1 MPNYILTN
9 SNPCATSLRLLA
21 VAAALHRCCF
31 GGCSQLGQPL
41 PPDAPYLHLPSPNHE
56 GMLQTTR
63 QGGGRTLGQALV
75 SANFGNGEV
84 GCRSAE
90 NLSTAAEMGGAARR
104 ERERHAPSDALRE
117 APASAQ

>member
-1 MPNYILTN
+1 MPNYALTN
-9 SNPCATSLRLLA
+9 SNPCATSVRLLA

-75 SANFGNGEV
+75 SANLGNGEAV
-84 GCRSAE
+84 CSPQE
-90 NLSTAAEMGGAARR
+90 NLHTAAAMGGAARR
-104 ERERHAPSDALRE
+104 EGEGYAPAGSLPA